1 MCNKQMIYPS
11 DLGNHFWVIFETK
24 KQAREELSHTAVLAG
39 ADYEQLHIE
48 FYAKANAEQNAF
60 FEKIKNA
67 IICRKK
73 ERNTKKP
80 ISKADSHITRF
91 HFLTGDGVVGKT
103 FLYNVIRI
111 QSDKN

>member
-1 MCNKQMIYPS
+1 MIYPS
-11 DLGNHFWVIFETK
+11 DFDNHFLGDFRDQETSAEK
-24 KQAREELSHTAVLAG
+24 TDGHTAVLAG
-39 ADYEQLHIE
+39 EDYEQLHIE

-91 HFLTGDGVVGKT
+91 YFLTGDGVVGKT